1 MKKICVLGVTGS
13 IGQQTVDV
21 VKHHRDEFEIVAMS
35 AGRHIDLLEQTMTVI
50 HAKHICVQN
59 EEDMLYLQRK
69 YKDVH
74 FYCGQE
80 GLVLSLIHI

>member
-35 AGRHIDLLEQTMTVI
+35 AVSYTHLTLPT
-50 HAKHICVQN
+50 N
-59 EEDMLYLQRK
+59 
-69 YKDVH
+69 
-74 FYCGQE
+74 
-80 GLVLSLIHI
+80 